1 MKDKKLVKLEKQNEN
16 LKELLREGLK
26 LIENYRES
34 AKYWERMYNQLDNC
48 K

>member
-1 MKDKKLVKLEKQNEN
+1 MKDKKLVKLEKENEN

-26 LIENYRES
+26 LIEDYRKS
-34 AKYWERMYNQLDNC
+34 AKYWERMHNQLDNC